1 MRLKGREKNI
11 SSVSVCDVVVLS
23 INWTLANQFLIQP
36 QIKVDI
42 SIVVI
47 VSALMPRNIC
57 RNAKRDFSKYNSRP
71 RYCYWPLKIL
81 FCCPRHVNLT
91 IGHSPINIR
100 IFNNIQSPPSPFAV
114 AVSNVCWP
122 QTGGDQSSSGVP
134 PPFPHIVPLV
144 PPWCPFP
151 WWGRQ

>member
-1 MRLKGREKNI
+1 M
-11 SSVSVCDVVVLS
+11 
-23 INWTLANQFLIQP
+23 
-36 QIKVDI
+36 
-42 SIVVI
+42 
-47 VSALMPRNIC
+47 SALIPRNIC
-57 RNAKRDFSKYNSRP
+57 RNAKKDFSEYNFRP

-81 FCCPRHVNLT
+81 FCCPQHVNLT

-134 PPFPHIVPLV
+134 PPFPLIVPLGPPMV
-144 PPWCPFP
+144 PIPLVRPAVEAAVCQLEGT
-151 WWGRQ
+151 GRSTRPTIPLVRFLNPLALASGHPDSCRL